1 MYDHTGLWGRMQTP
15 CGGRPCNCGLRIIE
29 KQGFVAE
36 RKGILHSITCCVR
49 MVIERDRKSDNM
61 ELYESEIIELKE
73 IYTTDLKKEIVSF
86 ANTNGGTIYIGVQDN
101 GTIVGVDHAD
111 FVIQQIANSIRDSI
125 RPDISMF
132 TSIELLKDEN
142 KSYIKV
148 TVDSGTK
155 KPYYLS
161 DKGLKPTGVYVRSGT
176 TSAPASE
183 DAIRMMIKMTDGD
196 SFETNR
202 SLIQELTFNS
212 LSKEMERRK
221 LEFTGVQMKNLGI
234 LSSDGIFTNMGLLV
248 SDQCR
253 HSIKFAV
260 FQGTDKLVFKD
271 RKEFTGSLFEQ
282 LAEAYK
288 TIDFYNGTMASFH
301 DLLRT
306 DERDYPEDAVR
317 EALLNAIVHR
327 DYSFSGSTFIN
338 LYSDRLEF
346 ISLGGLVPGLSLEA
360 AMLGASQSRNEKLA
374 NLFYRM
380 KLIEAYGTGISKII
394 SCYKGKSEQPVFES
408 VEGAFQVIL
417 PNVHAR
423 NLSMED
429 AKYLP
434 ILQLFEYKKEITRS
448 DVETVLGS
456 GTTHA
461 INIVKE
467 MLDKS
472 LIEKVGNGRLTRYVR
487 K

>member
-1 MYDHTGLWGRMQTP
+1 MQTP

-29 KQGFVAE
+29 TQGFVAE

-86 ANTNGGTIYIGVQDN
+86 ANTNGGTIYIGVHDN

-148 TVDSGTK
+148 TVNSGTK

-183 DAIRMMIKMTDGD
+183 DTIRMMIKMTDGD

-234 LSSDGIFTNMGLLV
+234 LSPDGIFTNMGLLV

-282 LAEAYK
+282 LAEVYK